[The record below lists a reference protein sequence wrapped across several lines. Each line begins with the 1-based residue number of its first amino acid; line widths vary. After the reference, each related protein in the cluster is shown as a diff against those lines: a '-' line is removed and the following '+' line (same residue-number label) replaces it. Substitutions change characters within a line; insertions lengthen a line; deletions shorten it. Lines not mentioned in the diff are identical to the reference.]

1 VPRRAEGQIISYQG
15 ARGERFRARYRDAS
29 GKRVCETLH
38 GVATYREAERRLAEI
53 LVDVRREGRK
63 KLEPVTFAKFAREW
77 LDTYPDSKDLKYST
91 VEGYDGTIEKHLIPA
106 LGEKRLDSID
116 VAAIERYVAQKQ
128 KEVRPDERVGYAP
141 RTLNHHLNLLHL
153 LFKAAERRGLV
164 RGNPVAAVERP
175 RKSRRRWAILSPVEI
190 GRVARAFDELIDQAE
205 DEAERTWRG
214 QARVVFM
221 TVIGAGLRRGEILGL
236 RWRHVFL
243 ADPESPRLEVRET
256 FVRGRTDTPKSEKS
270 ERTISLDQALAGE
283 LMDHRGRSPFSGDD
297 ERVFC
302 SQTGGAIDPKRY
314 ADTLRLALAKAKIE
328 QPVRPFHDG
337 RHTSITNGAAEGLS
351 PGALMARAGHSDLA
365 TTQLYI
371 DLAGEAFREEAERL
385 GARVFA
391 HVRHNSGHK

>member
-1 VPRRAEGQIISYQG
+1 VARRAEGQIIVFKG
-15 ARGERFRARYRDAS
+15 KRGTMFRGRYRDAS
-29 GKRVCETLH
+29 GKRVCETFH
-38 GVATYREAERRLAEI
+38 GVTTHREAEKRLAEI

-63 KLEPVTFAKFAREW
+63 KLEPITFATFASEW
-77 LDTYPDSKDLKYST
+77 LATYPDSKELKYST
-91 VEGYDGTIEKHLIPA
+91 VEGYEGTIEKHLIPA
-106 LGEKRLDSID
+106 LGPRRLDSID
-116 VAAIERYVAQKQ
+116 VAAIERYVAVKQ
-128 KEVRPDERVGYAP
+128 KEVHADGSVGYAA
-141 RTLNHHLNLLHL
+141 RTLHHHLNLLHL

-175 RKSRRRWAILSPVEI
+175 RKSRRRRAILSPVEI
-190 GRVARAFDELIDQAE
+190 GRVARAFGELIDEAE
-205 DEAERTWRG
+205 DEAERAWRA
-214 QARVVFM
+214 QARVVFL
-221 TVIGAGLRRGEILGL
+221 TVIGAGLRRGEVLGL

-243 ADPESPRLEVRET
+243 ADPTSPRLEVRET

-270 ERTISLDQALAGE
+270 ERTISLGQTLAGE

-302 SQTGGAIDPKRY
+302 SLTGNAIDPKRY
-314 ADTLRLALAKAKIE
+314 AETLRLALAKARIE
-328 QPVRPFHDG
+328 KPVRPFHDG

-385 GARVFA
+385 DARLFA
-391 HVRHNSGHK
+391 HVGHNSGHN